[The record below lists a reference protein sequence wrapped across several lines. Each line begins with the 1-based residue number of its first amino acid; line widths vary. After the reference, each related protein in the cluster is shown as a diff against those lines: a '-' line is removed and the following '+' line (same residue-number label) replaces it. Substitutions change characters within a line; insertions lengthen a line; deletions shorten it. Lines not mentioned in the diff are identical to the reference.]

1 MPKVDVLNLEG
12 KKVGEATLEGKIF
25 EIEPD
30 PALIQQAAISQLAGK
45 RAPSAH
51 TKTKGEVRG
60 GGKKPWRQKGTGR
73 ARHGSIR
80 SPLWKGGGVIF
91 GPRAQRNFSV
101 KMNRKAKRKAMF
113 MVLTDKLRN
122 KKIIVLEKLEL
133 AKPKTKELV
142 ALIKKLPLKNTF
154 LTILPKTDLNI
165 IRAANNL
172 KITSCCRADSLNV
185 YDLLR
190 YDFLLLPK
198 ESLSVIK
205 KTYLK

>member
-1 MPKVDVLNLEG
+1 MLKVDVLNLEG
-12 KKVGEATLEGKIF
+12 KKTGEATLEAKIF
-25 EIEPD
+25 DIDPD
-30 PALIQQAAISQLAGK
+30 PSLIQQAAVTQSAGK
-45 RAPSAH
+45 RRPSAH

-60 GGKKPWRQKGTGR
+60 GGKKPWKQKGTGR
-73 ARHGSIR
+73 ARQGSIR

-91 GPRAQRNFSV
+91 GPRNKRNFTL

-133 AKPKTKELV
+133 VKPKTKELV
-142 ALIKKLPLKNTF
+142 ALLKKLPLKNTF
-154 LTILPKTDLNI
+154 LTILPTTDLNI
-165 IRAANNL
+165 IRATNNL

-190 YDFLLLPK
+190 YDFLLFPK
-198 ESLSVIK
+198 ESLSVLK